1 MSKKQKTYPAE
12 FKTKIVLELLSGD
25 QTVSQIAS
33 KYSLISKS
41 ILNWKKV
48 FLANASLAFNADAAS
63 SDRHSAPY
71 PNEFLITQEAEINKL
86 LLSTDGFLYIISEY
100 YVFGILYNGC
110 I

>member
-41 ILNWKKV
+41 ILGRVDNCSPR
-48 FLANASLAFNADAAS
+48 LRASACP
-63 SDRHSAPY
+63 RHP
-71 PNEFLITQEAEINKL
+71 EDL
-86 LLSTDGFLYIISEY
+86 D
-100 YVFGILYNGC
+100 
-110 I
+110 